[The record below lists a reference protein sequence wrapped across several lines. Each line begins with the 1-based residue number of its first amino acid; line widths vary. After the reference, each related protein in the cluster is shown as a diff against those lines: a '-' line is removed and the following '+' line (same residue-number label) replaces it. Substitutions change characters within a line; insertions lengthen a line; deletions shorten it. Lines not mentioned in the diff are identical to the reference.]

1 MILRCLC
8 LVLACSAG
16 ASAAGFT
23 VEARQLR
30 NDRGVVRALLFR
42 QAAGFPDSPS
52 AAVARSEARAVK
64 GSVTLSF
71 KDVKPGRYAVSILH
85 DEDGD
90 GKAATNFI
98 GIPKEGVGVSGPLGN
113 SKPVFAKCVI
123 DVAAGG
129 AVTIAMKYW

>member
-1 MILRCLC
+1 MISRSLSL
-8 LVLACSAG
+8 LLATSAF

-30 NDRGVVRALLFR
+30 NDRGVVRALLFQ
-42 QAAGFPDSPS
+42 QAAGFPDAPAS
-52 AAVARSEARAVK
+52 AVARSEVKAVR
-64 GSVTLSF
+64 GSVKLAF

-113 SKPVFAKCVI
+113 SKPVFAKCLI
-123 DVAAGG
+123 EVAPGG
-129 AVTIAMKYW
+129 SITVNMRYW